1 MFCEHCGAQLEEGAV
16 FCQNCGAKVAVEE
29 KQTVKQTVKQEVPQP
44 VKQAQKRNK
53 TGVWKWILAAAGIV
67 VVALAGFLL
76 LGGEEDYISLVQNG
90 YLGEYTDATVQEILE
105 TYFKTDGMTVDWTGT
120 ELDGVPCVGFHAYP
134 EGENLN
140 DGTTILFRLC
150 GKKVF
155 QVADMGGNG
164 YDDLEATD
172 IAYWLNFYYMNWYVI
187 SQAGVGSTGE
197 ARLPVLQEL
206 VQNKLDKV
214 SGTAV
219 LYGAPADYS
228 GDRSELYKVAGDSA
242 LIDLS
247 AAELIDSHTNNML
260 SDSLAELETD
270 SAADDNSGSET
281 TVGDYPA
288 AEEMM
293 EAAETVG
300 TEEEAVEMEENP
312 VTLEEESGTEI
323 NAEEE
328 AAAGAETEAEEE
340 EEEVY
345 IYGSYFADNGVDAT
359 LNADVGIY
367 SDNGRDYISLT
378 AMSYGDRYLAEFTG
392 TLNNIGGNVYRS
404 MDDSGLAVIRVE
416 FFADGMQVTLEQ
428 METEDFY
435 DFRYLEGYY
444 QKTGELN
451 FDEVG

>member
-16 FCQNCGAKVAVEE
+16 FCQNCGAKVEAEGT
-29 KQTVKQTVKQEVPQP
+29 QNLKQTVKQETQFSETQH
-44 VKQAQKRNK
+44 VKRKKA
-53 TGVWKWILAAAGIV
+53 GVWKWILAAAGIV

-76 LGGEEDYISLVQNG
+76 FAGEKDYISLVQSG

-105 TYFKTDGMTVDWTGT
+105 TYFKTDGMTVEWTGT

-134 EGENLN
+134 EGETLN
-140 DGTTILFRLC
+140 DGTTILFRIC
-150 GKKVF
+150 GRKVF
-155 QVADMGGNG
+155 QAADMGGNG
-164 YDDLEATD
+164 YDDLKATD

-187 SQAGVGSTGE
+187 SQAGADSTGE

-219 LYGAPADYS
+219 LYGASADYS

-242 LIDLS
+242 IIELS

-260 SDSLAELETD
+260 TDSLAELETD
-270 SAADDNSGSET
+270 SAAEDNSGLET
-281 TVGDYPA
+281 AVGDNPA
-288 AEEMM
+288 TEETV
-293 EAAETVG
+293 EAAENENTG
-300 TEEEAVEMEENP
+300 TEENTLEMEESP
-312 VTLEEESGTEI
+312 VVMEETE
-323 NAEEE
+323 AEIHTGGEE
-328 AAAGAETEAEEE
+328 ATGVETEAEE
-340 EEEVY
+340 VS

-359 LNADVGIY
+359 LNAEVGVY
-367 SDNGRDYISLT
+367 SDSGSDYISL
-378 AMSYGDRYLAEFTG
+378 AALSYGDRYLAEFTG
-392 TLNNIGGNVYRS
+392 ILYNVDGNVYRS

-428 METEDFY
+428 METEDYY
-435 DFRYLEGYY
+435 DYHYLEGYY

-451 FDEVG
+451 FEEAG

>member
-16 FCQNCGAKVAVEE
+16 FCQNCGAKVAAEE
-29 KQTVKQTVKQEVPQP
+29 KQTVNQTVKQAVPSP
-44 VKQAQKRNK
+44 GKQAPKRK
-53 TGVWKWILAAAGIV
+53 RTGIWKWILAASCIV

-76 LGGEEDYISLVQNG
+76 FGGEEDYISLVQNG

-105 TYFKTDGMTVDWTGT
+105 TYFKTDGMTVEWTGT
-120 ELDGVPCVGFHAYP
+120 ELDGDPCVGFHAYP

-140 DGTTILFRLC
+140 DGTTILFRIC
-150 GKKVF
+150 GRKVF

-187 SQAGVGSTGE
+187 SQAGVDSTGE

-219 LYGAPADYS
+219 LYGASADYS
-228 GDRSELYKVAGDSA
+228 GNRSELYKVAGDSA

-247 AAELIDSHTNNML
+247 AAELIDAHTNNML
-260 SDSLAELETD
+260 TDSLAELETD
-270 SAADDNSGSET
+270 SAADDNSSSET
-281 TVGDYPA
+281 AVEEYPT
-288 AEEMM
+288 AEETM
-293 EAAETVG
+293 ETAG
-300 TEEEAVEMEENP
+300 TEEKAVEMEENP
-312 VTLEEESGTEI
+312 VVMEETGTEI
-323 NAEEE
+323 NTDGEE
-328 AAAGAETEAEEE
+328 ASWAENDV
-340 EEEVY
+340 EEVS

-359 LNADVGIY
+359 LYAEVGVY
-367 SDNGRDYISLT
+367 SDSGSDYISL
-378 AMSYGDRYLAEFTG
+378 AALSYGDRYLAEFTG
-392 TLNNIGGNVYRS
+392 ILYNVEGNVYRS

-416 FFADGMQVTLEQ
+416 FFKDGMQVTLEQ
-428 METEDFY
+428 METEDYY

-444 QKTGELN
+444 QKPEDLN

>member
-16 FCQNCGAKVAVEE
+16 FCQNCGAKVEAEE
-29 KQTVKQTVKQEVPQP
+29 TQTL
-44 VKQAQKRNK
+44 KQAVPSPGKQAPKRKK

-105 TYFKTDGMTVDWTGT
+105 TYFKTDGMTVEWTGT
-120 ELDGVPCVGFHAYP
+120 ELDGDPCVGFHAYP

-140 DGTTILFRLC
+140 DGTTILFRIC
-150 GKKVF
+150 GRKVF
-155 QVADMGGNG
+155 QAADMGGNG

-187 SQAGVGSTGE
+187 SQAGVDSTGE

-288 AEEMM
+288 AEETM

-340 EEEVY
+340 EVY

-359 LNADVGIY
+359 LNADVGVY

-416 FFADGMQVTLEQ
+416 FFEDGMQVTLEQ

>member
-16 FCQNCGAKVAVEE
+16 FCQNCGAKVAAEE
-29 KQTVKQTVKQEVPQP
+29 KQTVNQTVKQAVPSP
-44 VKQAQKRNK
+44 GKQAPKRK
-53 TGVWKWILAAAGIV
+53 RTGVWKWLLAAACIV
-67 VVALAGFLL
+67 VAALAGFLL
-76 LGGEEDYISLVQNG
+76 FGGEKDYISLVQNG

-105 TYFKTDGMTVDWTGT
+105 TYFKTDGMTVEWTGT
-120 ELDGVPCVGFHAYP
+120 ELDGDPCVGFHAYP

-187 SQAGVGSTGE
+187 SQAGVDSTGE

-219 LYGAPADYS
+219 LYGASADYS

-247 AAELIDSHTNNML
+247 AAELINAHTNNML
-260 SDSLAELETD
+260 TDSLAELETD
-270 SAADDNSGSET
+270 SAVDDSGSET
-281 TVGDYPA
+281 AVEEYPA
-288 AEEMM
+288 AEETM
-293 EAAETVG
+293 ETAG
-300 TEEEAVEMEENP
+300 TEEDATVMEKNP
-312 VTLEEESGTEI
+312 VVEETGTEI
-323 NAEEE
+323 NTDGEE
-328 AAAGAETEAEEE
+328 ASGAEDDVED
-340 EEEVY
+340 VS

-359 LNADVGIY
+359 LYAEVGVY
-367 SDNGRDYISLT
+367 SDSGSDYISL
-378 AMSYGDRYLAEFTG
+378 AALSYGDRYLAEFTG
-392 TLNNIGGNVYRS
+392 ILYNVEGNVYRS

-416 FFADGMQVTLEQ
+416 FFKDGMQVTLEQ
-428 METEDFY
+428 METEDYY

-444 QKTGELN
+444 QKPEELN

>member
-53 TGVWKWILAAAGIV
+53 TGIWKWILAASCIV
-67 VVALAGFLL
+67 AVALAGFLL
-76 LGGEEDYISLVQNG
+76 FGGEKDYISLVQNG

-105 TYFKTDGMTVDWTGT
+105 TYFKTDGMTVEWTGT
-120 ELDGVPCVGFHAYP
+120 ELDGDPCVGFHAYP

-140 DGTTILFRLC
+140 DGTTILFRIC
-150 GKKVF
+150 GRKVF
-155 QVADMGGNG
+155 QVADMGGND

-187 SQAGVGSTGE
+187 SQTGTDSTDE

-206 VQNKLDKV
+206 VQNKLDKI

-219 LYGAPADYS
+219 LYGASADYS

-247 AAELIDSHTNNML
+247 AAELIDAHTNNML
-260 SDSLAELETD
+260 TDSLAELETD
-270 SAADDNSGSET
+270 SATDDSGSET
-281 TVGDYPA
+281 AVEEYPT
-288 AEEMM
+288 AEETM
-293 EAAETVG
+293 ETAG
-300 TEEEAVEMEENP
+300 TEEKAVEMEENP
-312 VTLEEESGTEI
+312 VVMEETGTEI
-323 NAEEE
+323 NTDGEE
-328 AAAGAETEAEEE
+328 ASWAENDV
-340 EEEVY
+340 EEVS

-359 LNADVGIY
+359 LYAEVGVY
-367 SDNGRDYISLT
+367 SDSGSDYISL
-378 AMSYGDRYLAEFTG
+378 AALSYGDRYLAEFTG
-392 TLNNIGGNVYRS
+392 ILYNVDGNVYRS

-416 FFADGMQVTLEQ
+416 FFKDGMQMTLEQ
-428 METEDFY
+428 METEDYY

-444 QKTGELN
+444 QKPEDLN

>member
-16 FCQNCGAKVAVEE
+16 FCQNCGAKVEAEE
-29 KQTVKQTVKQEVPQP
+29 TQTL
-44 VKQAQKRNK
+44 KQAVPSPGKQAPKRKK

-288 AEEMM
+288 AEETM

-340 EEEVY
+340 EEEGEVY
-345 IYGSYFADNGVDAT
+345 IYGSYFADHGVDAT
-359 LNADVGIY
+359 LNADVGVY

-416 FFADGMQVTLEQ
+416 FFEDGMQVTLEQ

>member
-16 FCQNCGAKVAVEE
+16 FCQNCGAKVEAEE
-29 KQTVKQTVKQEVPQP
+29 TQTL
-44 VKQAQKRNK
+44 KQAVPSPGKQAPKRKK

-288 AEEMM
+288 AEETM

-340 EEEVY
+340 EVY

-359 LNADVGIY
+359 LNADVGVY

-416 FFADGMQVTLEQ
+416 FFEDGMQVTLEQ

>member
-1 MFCEHCGAQLEEGAV
+1 MYCEHCGAQLEEGAV
-16 FCQNCGAKVAVEE
+16 FCQNCGAKVEAEGT
-29 KQTVKQTVKQEVPQP
+29 QTLKQTVKQETQFSETQH
-44 VKQAQKRNK
+44 VKRKKA
-53 TGVWKWILAAAGIV
+53 GVWKWILAAAGIV

-76 LGGEEDYISLVQNG
+76 FAGEKDYISLVQSG

-105 TYFKTDGMTVDWTGT
+105 TYFKTDGMTVEWTGT

-140 DGTTILFRLC
+140 DGTTILFRIC
-150 GKKVF
+150 GRKVF
-155 QVADMGGNG
+155 QAADMGGNG

-187 SQAGVGSTGE
+187 SQAGVDSTGE

-219 LYGAPADYS
+219 LYGASADYS

-247 AAELIDSHTNNML
+247 AAELIDAHTNNML
-260 SDSLAELETD
+260 TNSLAELETD
-270 SAADDNSGSET
+270 SAADGSDPEDDTEEYT
-281 TVGDYPA
+281 T
-288 AEEMM
+288 AEETM
-293 EAAETVG
+293 EAAEADG
-300 TEEEAVEMEENP
+300 MEDDAVEMEGNP
-312 VTLEEESGTEI
+312 VMMEEESGTEI
-323 NAEEE
+323 NAEGE
-328 AAAGAETEAEEE
+328 A
-340 EEEVY
+340 EEVY

-428 METEDFY
+428 METEDYY
-435 DFRYLEGYY
+435 DYHYLEGYY
-444 QKTGELN
+444 QKTDELN
-451 FDEVG
+451 FEEAG

>member
-16 FCQNCGAKVAVEE
+16 FCQNCGAKVEAEE
-29 KQTVKQTVKQEVPQP
+29 TQTL
-44 VKQAQKRNK
+44 KQAVPSPGKQAPKRKK

-105 TYFKTDGMTVDWTGT
+105 TYFKTDGMTVEWTGT

-140 DGTTILFRLC
+140 DGTTILFRIC
-150 GKKVF
+150 GRKVF

-288 AEEMM
+288 AEETM

-328 AAAGAETEAEEE
+328 AAAGAETEAE

-416 FFADGMQVTLEQ
+416 FFEDGMQVTLEQ

>member
-16 FCQNCGAKVAVEE
+16 FCQNCGAKVEAEE
-29 KQTVKQTVKQEVPQP
+29 TQTL
-44 VKQAQKRNK
+44 KQAVPSPGKQAPKRKK

-288 AEEMM
+288 AEETM

-340 EEEVY
+340 EEGEEVY

-359 LNADVGIY
+359 LNADVGVY

-416 FFADGMQVTLEQ
+416 FFEDGMQVTLEQ

>member
-16 FCQNCGAKVAVEE
+16 FCQNCGAKVEAEE
-29 KQTVKQTVKQEVPQP
+29 TQTL
-44 VKQAQKRNK
+44 KQAVPSPGKQVSKRKK
-53 TGVWKWILAAAGIV
+53 TGVWKWILAVAGIV
-67 VVALAGFLL
+67 VVALADFLL

-90 YLGEYTDATVQEILE
+90 YMGEYPDATVQEILE
-105 TYFKTDGMTVDWTGT
+105 TYFKTDGMTVEWTGT
-120 ELDGVPCVGFHAYP
+120 ELDGDPCVGFHAYP

-140 DGTTILFRLC
+140 DGTTILFRIC
-150 GKKVF
+150 GRKVF

-187 SQAGVGSTGE
+187 SQAGADSTGE

-219 LYGAPADYS
+219 LYGASADYS

-247 AAELIDSHTNNML
+247 AAELINAHTNNML
-260 SDSLAELETD
+260 TDSLAELETD
-270 SAADDNSGSET
+270 SAVDDSGSET
-281 TVGDYPA
+281 AVEEYPA
-288 AEEMM
+288 AEETM
-293 EAAETVG
+293 ETAG
-300 TEEEAVEMEENP
+300 TEEDATVMEKNP
-312 VTLEEESGTEI
+312 VVEETGTEI
-323 NAEEE
+323 NTDGEE
-328 AAAGAETEAEEE
+328 ASGAEDDVED
-340 EEEVY
+340 VS
-345 IYGSYFADNGVDAT
+345 IYGAYFADNGVDAT
-359 LNADVGIY
+359 LYAEVGVY
-367 SDNGRDYISLT
+367 SDSGSDYISL
-378 AMSYGDRYLAEFTG
+378 AALSYGDRYLAEFTG
-392 TLNNIGGNVYRS
+392 ILYNVEGNVYRS

-416 FFADGMQVTLEQ
+416 FFKDGMQVTLEQ
-428 METEDFY
+428 IETEDYY

-444 QKTGELN
+444 QKPEELN

>member
-44 VKQAQKRNK
+44 VKQAPKRKK
-53 TGVWKWILAAAGIV
+53 TGVWKWILAASCIV

-90 YLGEYTDATVQEILE
+90 YMGEYTDATVQEILE

-140 DGTTILFRLC
+140 DGTTILFRVC
-150 GKKVF
+150 GRKVF
-155 QVADMGGNG
+155 QAADMGGNG

-187 SQAGVGSTGE
+187 SQAGADSTGE

-247 AAELIDSHTNNML
+247 AAELIDAHTNNML
-260 SDSLAELETD
+260 TDSLAELETD
-270 SAADDNSGSET
+270 SAADGSGPEDDTEEYT
-281 TVGDYPA
+281 T
-288 AEEMM
+288 AEETM
-293 EAAETVG
+293 EAAEADG
-300 TEEEAVEMEENP
+300 MEDDAVEMEGNP
-312 VTLEEESGTEI
+312 VMMEEESGTEI
-323 NAEEE
+323 NAEGE
-328 AAAGAETEAEEE
+328 AAAGAETEAEE
-340 EEEVY
+340 VY
-345 IYGSYFADNGVDAT
+345 IYGSYFVDNGVDAT

-416 FFADGMQVTLEQ
+416 FFEDGMQVTLEQ

>member
-16 FCQNCGAKVAVEE
+16 FCQNCGAKVAAEE
-29 KQTVKQTVKQEVPQP
+29 KQTVNQTVKQAVPSP
-44 VKQAQKRNK
+44 GKQAPKRK
-53 TGVWKWILAAAGIV
+53 RTGVWKWLLAAACIV
-67 VVALAGFLL
+67 VAALAGFLL
-76 LGGEEDYISLVQNG
+76 FGGEKDYISLVQNG

-105 TYFKTDGMTVDWTGT
+105 TYFKTDGMTVEWTGT
-120 ELDGVPCVGFHAYP
+120 ELDGDPCVGFHAYP

-172 IAYWLNFYYMNWYVI
+172 IAYWLNIYYMDWYVI
-187 SQAGVGSTGE
+187 SQAGVDSTGE

-219 LYGAPADYS
+219 LYGASADYS
-228 GDRSELYKVAGDSA
+228 GNRSELYKVAGDSA

-247 AAELIDSHTNNML
+247 AAELIDAHTNNML
-260 SDSLAELETD
+260 TDSLAELETD
-270 SAADDNSGSET
+270 SATDDSGSET
-281 TVGDYPA
+281 AVEEYPT
-288 AEEMM
+288 AEETM
-293 EAAETVG
+293 ETAG
-300 TEEEAVEMEENP
+300 TEEKAVEMEENP
-312 VTLEEESGTEI
+312 VVMEETGTEI
-323 NAEEE
+323 NTDGEE
-328 AAAGAETEAEEE
+328 ASWAENDV
-340 EEEVY
+340 EEVS

-359 LNADVGIY
+359 LYAEVGVY
-367 SDNGRDYISLT
+367 SDSGSDYISL
-378 AMSYGDRYLAEFTG
+378 AALSYGDRYLAEFTG
-392 TLNNIGGNVYRS
+392 ILYNVDGNVYRS

-416 FFADGMQVTLEQ
+416 FFKDGMQVTLEQ
-428 METEDFY
+428 METEDYY

-444 QKTGELN
+444 QKPEDLN

>member
-16 FCQNCGAKVAVEE
+16 FCQNCGAKVEAEE
-29 KQTVKQTVKQEVPQP
+29 TQTL
-44 VKQAQKRNK
+44 KQAVPSPGKQAPKRKK

-140 DGTTILFRLC
+140 DGTTILFRIC
-150 GKKVF
+150 GRKVF
-155 QVADMGGNG
+155 QAADMGGNG

-288 AEEMM
+288 AEETM

-340 EEEVY
+340 EVY

-359 LNADVGIY
+359 LNADVGVY

-416 FFADGMQVTLEQ
+416 FFEDGMQVTLEQ

>member
-16 FCQNCGAKVAVEE
+16 FCQNCGAKVEAEE
-29 KQTVKQTVKQEVPQP
+29 TQTL
-44 VKQAQKRNK
+44 KQAVPSPGKQAPKRKK

-288 AEEMM
+288 AEETM

-328 AAAGAETEAEEE
+328 AAAGAETEAEEEEE

>member
-16 FCQNCGAKVAVEE
+16 FCQNCGAKVEAEE
-29 KQTVKQTVKQEVPQP
+29 TQTVKQTVKHEVPQP
-44 VKQAQKRNK
+44 VKQTQKRNK
-53 TGVWKWILAAAGIV
+53 TGIWKWILAVAGIV
-67 VVALAGFLL
+67 AVVLAGFLL
-76 LGGEEDYISLVQNG
+76 FGGEKDYISLVQNG

-105 TYFKTDGMTVDWTGT
+105 TYFKTDGMTVEWTGT
-120 ELDGVPCVGFHAYP
+120 ELDGDPCVGFHAYP

-140 DGTTILFRLC
+140 DGTTILFRIC
-150 GKKVF
+150 GRKVF

-187 SQAGVGSTGE
+187 SQAGADSTGE

-219 LYGAPADYS
+219 LYGASADYS

-247 AAELIDSHTNNML
+247 AAELIDAHTNNML
-260 SDSLAELETD
+260 TDSLAELETD
-270 SAADDNSGSET
+270 STADDNSSSET
-281 TVGDYPA
+281 AVEEYPT
-288 AEEMM
+288 AEETM
-293 EAAETVG
+293 ETAG
-300 TEEEAVEMEENP
+300 TDEKAVEMEENP
-312 VTLEEESGTEI
+312 VVMEETGTEI
-323 NAEEE
+323 NTDGEE
-328 AAAGAETEAEEE
+328 ASWAENDVED
-340 EEEVY
+340 VS

-359 LNADVGIY
+359 LYAEVGVY
-367 SDNGRDYISLT
+367 SDSGSDYISL
-378 AMSYGDRYLAEFTG
+378 AALSYGDRYLAEFTG
-392 TLNNIGGNVYRS
+392 ILYNVEGNVYRS

-416 FFADGMQVTLEQ
+416 FFEDGMQVTLEQ

-444 QKTGELN
+444 QKPEELN

>member
-53 TGVWKWILAAAGIV
+53 TGVWKWILVVAGIV

-76 LGGEEDYISLVQNG
+76 FGGEEDYISLVQNG

-140 DGTTILFRLC
+140 DGTTILFRIC
-150 GKKVF
+150 GRKVF
-155 QVADMGGNG
+155 QAADMGGNG

-288 AEEMM
+288 AEETM

-328 AAAGAETEAEEE
+328 AAAGAETEAE

-416 FFADGMQVTLEQ
+416 FFEDGMQVTLEQ

>member
-16 FCQNCGAKVAVEE
+16 FCQNCGAKVEAEE
-29 KQTVKQTVKQEVPQP
+29 TQTL
-44 VKQAQKRNK
+44 KQAVPSPGKQAPKRKK

-76 LGGEEDYISLVQNG
+76 FGGEKDYISLVQNG

-105 TYFKTDGMTVDWTGT
+105 TYFKTDSMTVEWTGT
-120 ELDGVPCVGFHAYP
+120 ELDGDPCVGFHAYP

-140 DGTTILFRLC
+140 DGTTILFRIC
-150 GKKVF
+150 ERKVF

-187 SQAGVGSTGE
+187 SQAGADSTGE

-219 LYGAPADYS
+219 LYGASADYS

-247 AAELIDSHTNNML
+247 AAELINAHTNNML
-260 SDSLAELETD
+260 TDSLAELETD
-270 SAADDNSGSET
+270 SAVDDSGSET
-281 TVGDYPA
+281 AVEEYPA
-288 AEEMM
+288 AEETM
-293 EAAETVG
+293 ETAG
-300 TEEEAVEMEENP
+300 TEEDATVMEKNP
-312 VTLEEESGTEI
+312 VVEETGTEI
-323 NAEEE
+323 NTDGEE
-328 AAAGAETEAEEE
+328 ASGAEDDVED
-340 EEEVY
+340 VS
-345 IYGSYFADNGVDAT
+345 IYGAYFADNGVDAT
-359 LNADVGIY
+359 LYAEVGVY
-367 SDNGRDYISLT
+367 SDSGSDYISL
-378 AMSYGDRYLAEFTG
+378 AALSYGDRYLAEFTG
-392 TLNNIGGNVYRS
+392 ILYNVEGNVYRS

-416 FFADGMQVTLEQ
+416 FFKDGMQVTLEQ
-428 METEDFY
+428 METEDYY

-444 QKTGELN
+444 QKPEELN

>member
-16 FCQNCGAKVAVEE
+16 FCQNCGAKVEAEE
-29 KQTVKQTVKQEVPQP
+29 TQTL
-44 VKQAQKRNK
+44 KQAVPSPGKQAPKRKK

-105 TYFKTDGMTVDWTGT
+105 TYFKTDGMTVEWTGT
-120 ELDGVPCVGFHAYP
+120 ELDGDPCVGFHAYP

-288 AEEMM
+288 AEETM

-328 AAAGAETEAEEE
+328 AAAGAETEAE

-416 FFADGMQVTLEQ
+416 FFEDGMQVTLEQ

>member
-140 DGTTILFRLC
+140 DGTTILFRVC
-150 GKKVF
+150 GRKVF
-155 QVADMGGNG
+155 QAADMGGNG

-187 SQAGVGSTGE
+187 SQAGADSTGE

-219 LYGAPADYS
+219 LYGASADYS
-228 GDRSELYKVAGDSA
+228 GDRGELYEVAGDSA

-247 AAELIDSHTNNML
+247 AAELIDAHTNNML
-260 SDSLAELETD
+260 TNSLAELETD
-270 SAADDNSGSET
+270 SAADGSDPEDDTEEYT
-281 TVGDYPA
+281 T
-288 AEEMM
+288 AEETM
-293 EAAETVG
+293 EAAEADG
-300 TEEEAVEMEENP
+300 MEDDAVEMEGNP
-312 VTLEEESGTEI
+312 VMMEEESGTEI
-323 NAEEE
+323 NAEGE
-328 AAAGAETEAEEE
+328 A
-340 EEEVY
+340 EEVY

>member
-16 FCQNCGAKVAVEE
+16 FCQNCGAKVEAEE
-29 KQTVKQTVKQEVPQP
+29 TQTL
-44 VKQAQKRNK
+44 KQAVPSPGKQAPKRKK

-140 DGTTILFRLC
+140 DGTTILFRVC
-150 GKKVF
+150 GRKVF
-155 QVADMGGNG
+155 QAADMGGNG

-187 SQAGVGSTGE
+187 SQAGADSTGE

-288 AEEMM
+288 AEETM

-340 EEEVY
+340 EVY

-359 LNADVGIY
+359 LNADVGVY

-416 FFADGMQVTLEQ
+416 FFEDGMQVTLEQ

>member
-16 FCQNCGAKVAVEE
+16 FCQNCGAKVEAEE
-29 KQTVKQTVKQEVPQP
+29 TQTL
-44 VKQAQKRNK
+44 KQAVPSPGKQVSKRKK
-53 TGVWKWILAAAGIV
+53 TGVWKWILAVAGIV
-67 VVALAGFLL
+67 VVALADFLL

-90 YLGEYTDATVQEILE
+90 YMGEYTDATVQEILE
-105 TYFKTDGMTVDWTGT
+105 TYFKTDGMTVEWTGT
-120 ELDGVPCVGFHAYP
+120 ELDGDPCVGFHAYP

-140 DGTTILFRLC
+140 DGTTILFRIC
-150 GKKVF
+150 GRKVF

-187 SQAGVGSTGE
+187 SQAGVDSTGE

-219 LYGAPADYS
+219 LYGASADYS

-247 AAELIDSHTNNML
+247 AAELINAHTNNML
-260 SDSLAELETD
+260 TDSLAELETD
-270 SAADDNSGSET
+270 SAVDDSGSET
-281 TVGDYPA
+281 AVEEYPA
-288 AEEMM
+288 AEETM
-293 EAAETVG
+293 ETAG
-300 TEEEAVEMEENP
+300 TEEDATVMEKNP
-312 VTLEEESGTEI
+312 VVEETGTEI
-323 NAEEE
+323 NTDGEE
-328 AAAGAETEAEEE
+328 ASGAEDDVED
-340 EEEVY
+340 VS
-345 IYGSYFADNGVDAT
+345 IYGAYFADNGVDAT
-359 LNADVGIY
+359 LYAEVGVY
-367 SDNGRDYISLT
+367 SDSGSDYISL
-378 AMSYGDRYLAEFTG
+378 AALSYGDRYLAEFTG
-392 TLNNIGGNVYRS
+392 ILYNVEGNVYRS

-416 FFADGMQVTLEQ
+416 FFKDGMQVTLEQ
-428 METEDFY
+428 IETEDYY

-444 QKTGELN
+444 QKPEELN

>member
-16 FCQNCGAKVAVEE
+16 FCQNCGAKVEAEE
-29 KQTVKQTVKQEVPQP
+29 TQTL
-44 VKQAQKRNK
+44 KQAVPSPGKQAPKRKK

-288 AEEMM
+288 AEETM

-359 LNADVGIY
+359 LNADVGVY

-416 FFADGMQVTLEQ
+416 FFEDGMQVTLEQ

>member
-44 VKQAQKRNK
+44 VKQAPKRKK
-53 TGVWKWILAAAGIV
+53 TGVWKWILAASCIV

-288 AEEMM
+288 AEETM

-340 EEEVY
+340 EVY

-359 LNADVGIY
+359 LNADVGVY

-416 FFADGMQVTLEQ
+416 FFEDGMQVTLEQ